1 MGRNIFCGLPL
12 LCLLLA
18 PWAHEA
24 GAAAPVSLGQA
35 LLRLDG
41 PWKFHTGDDHRWAEP
56 GFDDAAWESMDLFA
70 PPDANDGDVGI
81 TPYTSG
87 WTAKGH
93 PGYQGY
99 AWYRLHTAVLPPAGE
114 SLALLG
120 PWAVD
125 SAYQVYVDGTLLGGV
140 GDFSGATPTAYGY
153 HYPRYFELP
162 PAVAKGGAMTI
173 AIRVWMGP
181 WAVANPGA
189 GGIHVA
195 PALGSQQS
203 IAAQYRLQWLKIFE
217 GYAVDVVPALMFFL
231 AALMV
236 LCLWPLDRGHLAYPW
251 LVAALLLSGIQRG
264 NQAFFFWWQ
273 IETVRGFVIVI
284 LALVSSIAL
293 GAWTMAW
300 RHWFKLDRPVW
311 LPKLVAALTLV
322 YGVAQLLAR
331 PWIFDAAFPHAASA
345 AIRYLIT
352 YTHLAFLLIYLMTLF
367 QGIRGQGR
375 EGWYALPA
383 VLAIGIVLFITEL
396 VVLHVPGIW
405 FPFGVGLSITECA
418 SVIFVLLLSALLLR
432 RLWSRP
438 RPIPLETRA

>member
-1 MGRNIFCGLPL
+1 MRKLLPYL
-12 LCLLLA
+12 LLLA
-18 PWAHEA
+18 LTSVASACFADTPK
-24 GAAAPVSLGQA
+24 PVQLGQSF
-35 LLRLDG
+35 LRLDG
-41 PWKFHTGDDHRWAEP
+41 PWKFHTGDDPRWSEP
-56 GFDDAAWESMDLFA
+56 GFDDSAWESMDLSA

-99 AWYRLHTAVLPPAGE
+99 AWYRLHTAVLPLAGE

-125 SAYQVYVDGTLLGGV
+125 SAYQVYVDGILLSGV

-153 HYPRYFELP
+153 HYPRYFGLP
-162 PAVAKGGAMTI
+162 PAAAKGGNVEI

-181 WAVANPGA
+181 WGVVSPGA

-195 PALGSQQS
+195 PALGGEAS
-203 IAAQYRLQWLKIFE
+203 IAAQYRMQWLKIFE

-236 LCLWPLDRGHLAYPW
+236 LCLWPLDRGDSRYPW
-251 LVAALLLSGIQRG
+251 LAAALLLSGIQRG

-273 IETVRGFVIVI
+273 IETVQGFVIVI
-284 LALVSSIAL
+284 LALVSSSAL

-300 RHWFKLDRPVW
+300 RRWFKLEQPAW
-311 LPKLVAALTLV
+311 LPKGVAALTLV
-322 YGVAQLLAR
+322 YAIAQLLAR
-331 PWIFDAAFPHAASA
+331 PWLFHAAFPHAASLG
-345 AIRYLIT
+345 IRYLIT
-352 YTHLAFLLIYLMTLF
+352 YTHLAFLLVYLVTLF
-367 QGIRGQGR
+367 QGVRGRGR

-383 VLAIGIVLFITEL
+383 MLAIGIVLFITEL
-396 VVLHVPGIW
+396 VALHVPGIW

-418 SVIFVLLLSALLLR
+418 SVIFVLLLCALLLR
-432 RLWSRP
+432 RLWSYP
-438 RPIPLETRA
+438 RPTPMETRA

>member
-1 MGRNIFCGLPL
+1 MVRRVFRLLLL
-12 LCLLLA
+12 LCLLPTPA
-18 PWAHEA
+18 VFGNNVP
-24 GAAAPVSLGQA
+24 APVMLGQSF
-35 LLRLDG
+35 LRLEG
-41 PWKFHTGDDHRWAEP
+41 PWKFHTGDDPRWAEP
-56 GFDDAAWESMDLFA
+56 GFDDTAWEGMDLTA

-87 WTAKGH
+87 WSAKGH

-99 AWYRLHTAVLPPAGE
+99 AWYRLHTAVLPVAGE

-125 SAYQVYVDGTLLGGV
+125 SAYQVYVDGILLGGV

-162 PAVAKGGAMTI
+162 PAAARGGAMEI
-173 AIRVWMGP
+173 AIRVWAGP
-181 WAVANPGA
+181 WVSGSDA

-195 PALGSQQS
+195 PALGGEAA

-236 LCLWPLDRGHLAYPW
+236 LCLWPLDRSDHSYPW
-251 LVAALLLSGIQRG
+251 LAAALLLSGIQRG

-273 IETVRGFVIVI
+273 IETVQGFVVVI
-284 LALVSSIAL
+284 LALVSSCAL
-293 GAWTMAW
+293 GAWIMAW
-300 RHWFKLDRPVW
+300 HHWFKLDRPAW
-311 LPKLVAALTLV
+311 LSKLVAALTVV
-322 YGVAQLLAR
+322 YGMAQLLAR
-331 PWIFDAAFPHAASA
+331 PWLLHAVFPHAASA

-352 YTHLAFLLIYLMTLF
+352 STHLAFLLLYLMTLF
-367 QGIRGQGR
+367 QGIRHQRR

-383 VLAIGIVLFITEL
+383 VLAMGVVLFITEL
-396 VVLHVPGIW
+396 VALHVPGIW

-418 SVIFVLLLSALLLR
+418 SVIFVLLLCALLLR
-432 RLWSRP
+432 RLWSCP
-438 RPIPLETRA
+438 RPTPLETRA